1 MKNYNVPGESHILQ
15 INSSYLNHST
25 LRAFNKV
32 EVDTLLNSFEYVTKE
47 EVKKNKT
54 IFLISK
60 NLSQEKLREAG
71 FKICRDIM
79 AADYIYFDAKEF
91 KTKIDQVGVYI
102 RRSEENHYLTLD
114 EKLDFDILERAEDN
128 FTAKFISP
136 EVLYPMLY
144 KYVGDLELRKSIEDL
159 LLSQNSGNVVTAMEM
174 MVNAD
179 WEQHPLY
186 LIELVST
193 YPTLMYN
200 TARSYF
206 NSISFKG
213 FVNYIE
219 KKYETSFF
227 AFALNVPSDYRPYC
241 LTEEHHQYVFNKF
254 KNSFEYEVKQ
264 LCNQFK
270 MKIITLETEVDK
282 EAYNEEQTDES

>member
-1 MKNYNVPGESHILQ
+1 MKNYNVFGESHILH
-15 INSSYLNHST
+15 IHSNYLNHSM
-25 LRAFNKV
+25 LQAFNKV

-47 EVKKNKT
+47 EVKTNKT

-60 NLSQEKLREAG
+60 NLSQEKLREVG
-71 FKICRDIM
+71 FKICRDVM
-79 AADYIYFDAKEF
+79 AADYIYFDSKEF
-91 KTKIDQVGVYI
+91 INKINTVTGYI
-102 RRSEENHYLTLD
+102 KSNEKNHYLTFN
-114 EKLDFDILERAEDN
+114 EKLDFDIFEKAKDN

-144 KYVGDLELRKSIEDL
+144 KYVGDLELKKSIEDL
-159 LLSQNSGNVVTAMEM
+159 LISKNQGNVVTAMEM

-186 LIELVST
+186 LIELINS
-193 YPTLMYN
+193 YSSLMYN
-200 TARSYF
+200 NAKSYF

-213 FVNYIE
+213 FVSYIE

-227 AFALNVPSDYRPYC
+227 AFALYVPSDYRPYC
-241 LTEEHHQYVFNKF
+241 LIEEHHQYVFNKF
-254 KNSFEYEVKQ
+254 KNSFEFAIKE
-264 LCNQFK
+264 LCNEFK